1 MSLPKSQLL
10 KSRGSER
17 GDRPPFKKRYRSYFS
32 TVVTD
37 LLGAMD
43 FVVIWRK
50 KEMDN
55 ESKFHWV
62 SQQHCPIQNRQRRQP
77 GDRQGEHTDH
87 F

>member
-10 KSRGSER
+10 KSQGSER
-17 GDRPPFKKRYRSYFS
+17 GDRPPFKRRCLSHFC

-50 KEMDN
+50 KEEDN
-55 ESKFHWV
+55 ESKFNWV
-62 SQQHCPIQNRQRRQP
+62 SQQHCTVQTRQRRQP
-77 GDRQGEHTDH
+77 RDRQGAHTDH